1 MSDAKTAEQAP
12 IEQTPRP
19 IPEVVQKQ
27 YDHLVETIRAYNPG
41 ADFAQ
46 IDAAFR
52 YAAAHHGTQ
61 KRKDGSPFITHPLA
75 VAQIVAEELHLDSE
89 SIAAALLHDIGI
101 HEAER
106 RHGSS
111 AGPYQEQEG
120 PAVARPLLS
129 AAGADESE
137 IERIGWLIAHHHSC
151 QAGEDTDFRILLE
164 ADFLVNAEEDSL
176 PRASIASARERLFRT
191 DSGKKLLDDI
201 FLSEPYII

>member
-1 MSDAKTAEQAP
+1 MT
-12 IEQTPRP
+12 
-19 IPEVVQKQ
+19 VQESF
-27 YDHLVETIRAYNPG
+27 DHLVETVRGYNPSANFDLIRSAFEF
-41 ADFAQ
+41 ADK
-46 IDAAFR
+46 
-52 YAAAHHGTQ
+52 AHEGQ
-61 KRKDGSPFITHPLA
+61 LRKDNSPFVTHPLA

-137 IERIGWLIAHHHSC
+137 IERICWLIAHHHSC

-164 ADFLVNAEEDSL
+164 ADFLVNADEDSL